1 MSDQYVEPITAATTA
16 VTISKLG
23 SMSGTAVAVGA
34 SWFQQYGIAVA
45 GLAFT
50 VLFGALGL
58 LLSHYFKNKEFEF
71 NRDLKIKEDA
81 RRDAE
86 HVATM
91 ARLTARLTAR

>member
-1 MSDQYVEPITAATTA
+1 MAEQYVEPITTATTTA

-23 SMSGTAVAVGA
+23 TVSGTAVAVGA

-58 LLSHYFKNKEFEF
+58 IVSHYFKNKEFELD
-71 NRDLKIKEDA
+71 RDLKIKEDK
-81 RRDAE
+81 RRDEE
-86 HVATM
+86 HAATM
-91 ARLTARLTAR
+91 LRLTGK